1 MILEYDPPMK
11 RLSEEFGP
19 HSKLLMKALKSLE
32 SIFPRRNLEAD
43 TLREKQLLSL
53 TAQPGNMLIPAR
65 TDTTPCET
73 LSLDIMERWIICE
86 FLVE

>member
-19 HSKLLMKALKSLE
+19 HSKLLVKALQSLQN
-32 SIFPRRNLEAD
+32 IYPRRNLEAD
-43 TLREKQLLSL
+43 TFRKKQMLSL
-53 TAQPGNMLIPAR
+53 TAQPGYLLIPAR
-65 TDTTPCET
+65 TDTTPCEF

-86 FLVE
+86 LDIF